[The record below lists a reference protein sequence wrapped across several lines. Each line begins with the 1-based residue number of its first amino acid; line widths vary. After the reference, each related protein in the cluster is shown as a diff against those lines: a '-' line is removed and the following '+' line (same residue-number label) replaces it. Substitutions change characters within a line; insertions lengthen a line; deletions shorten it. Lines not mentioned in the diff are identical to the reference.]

1 MSIWLKRALSLNQLR
16 KTLGFGNIF
25 AAIKFDLSVDAS
37 AKVNFK
43 KALVLSPHPDDDC
56 FGLGGTIKKMT
67 TAGAEVT
74 VVYFTDGAGGAGG
87 VAGAPEESGQ
97 KYDKN
102 LIEKRKIEAGN
113 AAKIL
118 GIKETIFWGYKDG
131 KLAAG
136 HSAAQALKD
145 LIEKIQPE
153 IIFLPSFLDNHPDHR
168 ATNEIFI
175 NAVNALEK
183 PEFEIWAYEVWS
195 PIFINRLVD
204 ITLYIKTKEEAVAA
218 YQSQISSRRYDKAA
232 VGLAQY
238 RAEVNNIRGFAEG
251 FFAAPFNLYKELYE
265 KS

>member
-16 KTLGFGNIF
+16 KTLGFGSIF
-25 AAIKFDLSVDAS
+25 AAIKFDLSLDRA

-56 FGLGGTIKKMT
+56 FALGGTIKKMT

-74 VVYFTDGAGGAGG
+74 VVYFTDGAGG
-87 VAGAPEESGQ
+87 VKEDSGQ

-102 LIEKRKIEAGN
+102 LIEKRKIEAE
-113 AAKIL
+113 AAARIL

-131 KLAAG
+131 QLAAG
-136 HSAAQALKD
+136 HSAIKALKD
-145 LIEKIQPE
+145 LIEKVQPE

-168 ATNEIFI
+168 STNEIFI

-204 ITLYIKTKEEAVAA
+204 ITLYIKTKEEAIQAHG
-218 YQSQISSRRYDKAA
+218 SQLASRRYDKAA

-238 RAEVNNIRGFAEG
+238 RGEVNNIHGFAEA

>member
-1 MSIWLKRALSLNQLR
+1 MSIWLKRARSLNLLR
-16 KTLGFGNIF
+16 KTLGFGSIF
-25 AAIKFDLSVDAS
+25 AAIKFDLSLDRA

-56 FGLGGTIKKMT
+56 FALGGTIKKMT

-74 VVYFTDGAGGAGG
+74 VVYFTDGAGG
-87 VAGAPEESGQ
+87 VPEESGQ

-102 LIEKRKIEAGN
+102 LIEKRKIETKN

-145 LIEKIQPE
+145 LIEKAQPE

-183 PEFEIWAYEVWS
+183 QEFEIWAYEVWA

-204 ITLYIKTKEEAVAA
+204 ITLYIKTKEEAIQAHG
-218 YQSQISSRRYDKAA
+218 SQLEARRYDKAA

-238 RAEVNNIRGFAEG
+238 RGEVNNIRGYAEG

>member
-1 MSIWLKRALSLNQLR
+1 MSIWLKRALSLNQLK
-16 KTLGFGNIF
+16 KTLGYGSVFS
-25 AAIKFDLSVDAS
+25 AIKFDLSVDINT
-37 AKVNFK
+37 KVNFK
-43 KALVLSPHPDDDC
+43 KALVLAPHPDDDC

-67 TAGAEVT
+67 TAGSEVT
-74 VVYFTDGAGGAGG
+74 VVYFTDGSGG
-87 VAGAPEESGQ
+87 VVQESNL
-97 KYDKN
+97 KNDKD
-102 LIEKRKIEAGN
+102 LIEKRKIETAN

-136 HSAAQALKD
+136 QSAVKALKD
-145 LIEKIQPE
+145 LIERVQPE

-175 NAVNALEK
+175 NAANSLGK
-183 PEFEIWAYEVWS
+183 QEFEIWAYEVWA

-204 ITLYIKTKEEAVAA
+204 ITLYIKTKEEAIETH
-218 YQSQISSRRYDKAA
+218 YSQFASRRYDKAA
-232 VGLAQY
+232 LGLAQY
-238 RAEVNNIRGFAEG
+238 RAEVNNIRGYAEG

>member
-16 KTLGFGNIF
+16 KTLGYGSVF

-56 FGLGGTIKKMT
+56 FALGGTIKKMT
-67 TAGAEVT
+67 TAGAEVM
-74 VVYFTDGAGGAGG
+74 VVYFTDGVGG
-87 VAGAPEESGQ
+87 VPEESGQ

-102 LIEKRKIEAGN
+102 LIEKRKIETAN

-136 HSAAQALKD
+136 QSAAQALKD
-145 LIEKIQPE
+145 LIEKVQPE

-204 ITLYIKTKEEAVAA
+204 ITLYIKTKEEAIQAHA
-218 YQSQISSRRYDKAA
+218 SQLASRRYDKAA
-232 VGLAQY
+232 LGLAQY
-238 RAEVNNIRGFAEG
+238 RAEVNNIRGYAEG